1 MTQSIPGDTPRDN
14 SRLSSSELNRLKSYL
29 INAQATD
36 DPGRLKAAQIYHRYQ
51 KKLNEAEQYR
61 QRIQQV
67 VDQQRSGVLRDR
79 LKATTVQVYDWIANM
94 VALARRI
101 DTFRSDAIIQRDLRT
116 VPEEIRRLE
125 GRLNLERDPRVR
137 EQMQATLVSSREQWD
152 SLRELKGR
160 MDRADL
166 QLDHSLASLGTV
178 YSQML
183 LIGSK
188 DVDSDRTERL
198 RDDIAAAALAL
209 ADPEDGAPIF
219 QAAFRREELYHGPYL
234 EQAADLILAPYDG
247 YDPKG
252 PLYKETLTFK
262 GDQLVGAHTYDDAML
277 YVAGQQIPQTRFSV
291 VDVMPTMLSLMGV
304 GCPPGMDG
312 RSLV

>member
-1 MTQSIPGDTPRDN
+1 VV
-14 SRLSSSELNRLKSYL
+14 SSSLTDKAEQQKIIESLYREE
-29 INAQATD
+29 INWSDIRDRAL
-36 DPGRLKAAQIYHRYQ
+36 RE
-51 KKLNEAEQYR
+51 KLGEAEQYR

-67 VDQQRSGVLRDR
+67 VEQQRSGVLRDR
-79 LKATTVQVYDWIANM
+79 LKATTAQVYDWILNM
-94 VALARRI
+94 VTLARRI
-101 DTFRSDAIIQRDLRT
+101 DKFRSDAIIQRDLRT

-137 EQMQATLVSSREQWD
+137 EQMQATLVSSREQGD

-198 RDDIAAAALAL
+198 RDDIRDQVLALHDITETLNEVYDAGGSDTLAAEAAA
-209 ADPEDGAPIF
+209 IRQQ
-219 QAAFRREELYHGPYL
+219 QAGKAGK
-234 EQAADLILAPYDG
+234 AA
-247 YDPKG
+247 
-252 PLYKETLTFK
+252 
-262 GDQLVGAHTYDDAML
+262 Q
-277 YVAGQQIPQTRFSV
+277 
-291 VDVMPTMLSLMGV
+291 
-304 GCPPGMDG
+304 
-312 RSLV
+312 

>member
-1 MTQSIPGDTPRDN
+1 MSSNSIRDRIENDLQRAMLKRAFLRPESLAIVGGTILATILMPGLIPFIPWFIWPI
-14 SRLSSSELNRLKSYL
+14 LGVIGEAVVVSSSLTDKAEQQKIIESLYREE
-29 INAQATD
+29 INWSDIRDRAL
-36 DPGRLKAAQIYHRYQ
+36 RE
-51 KKLNEAEQYR
+51 KLSEAEQYR

-67 VDQQRSGVLRDR
+67 VEQQRSGVLRDR
-79 LKATTVQVYDWIANM
+79 LKATTAQVYDWIVNM
-94 VALARRI
+94 VTLARRI
-101 DTFRSDAIIQRDLRT
+101 DKFRSDPIIQRDLRT

-137 EQMQATLVSSREQWD
+137 EQMQATLVSSREQGD

-198 RDDIAAAALAL
+198 RDDIRDQVLALHDITETLNEVYDAGGSDTLAAEAAA
-209 ADPEDGAPIF
+209 IRQQ
-219 QAAFRREELYHGPYL
+219 QAGKAGK
-234 EQAADLILAPYDG
+234 AA
-247 YDPKG
+247 
-252 PLYKETLTFK
+252 
-262 GDQLVGAHTYDDAML
+262 Q
-277 YVAGQQIPQTRFSV
+277 
-291 VDVMPTMLSLMGV
+291 
-304 GCPPGMDG
+304 
-312 RSLV
+312 

>member
-1 MTQSIPGDTPRDN
+1 MSNDSILERIHKDAQRALVKNAFFRLESALMVGGTILATVFLPGLIPFIPWFIWPILGVIGEAAVVSASLTDKAEQQKVIESLYREKINWSDIRD
-14 SRLSSSELNRLKSYL
+14 RGLREKLS
-29 INAQATD
+29 
-36 DPGRLKAAQIYHRYQ
+36 
-51 KKLNEAEQYR
+51 EAEQYR

-79 LKATTVQVYDWIANM
+79 LKATTGQVYDWVLNM
-94 VALARRI
+94 VTLARRI
-101 DTFRSDAIIQRDLRT
+101 DRFRSDAIIQRDLRT
-116 VPEEIRRLE
+116 VPDEVKRLE

-137 EQMQATLVSSREQWD
+137 EQMQATLVSSREQGD

-198 RDDIAAAALAL
+198 RDDIRDQVLALHDITESLNEVYDAGRDDTFAAEAAA
-209 ADPEDGAPIF
+209 IRQQ
-219 QAAFRREELYHGPYL
+219 QAGRAGK
-234 EQAADLILAPYDG
+234 AA
-247 YDPKG
+247 
-252 PLYKETLTFK
+252 
-262 GDQLVGAHTYDDAML
+262 Q
-277 YVAGQQIPQTRFSV
+277 
-291 VDVMPTMLSLMGV
+291 
-304 GCPPGMDG
+304 
-312 RSLV
+312 

>member
-1 MTQSIPGDTPRDN
+1 MSNDSILERIHKDAQRALVKNAFFRLESALMVGGTILATVFLPGLIPFIPWFIWPI
-14 SRLSSSELNRLKSYL
+14 LGVIGEAAVVSSSL
-29 INAQATD
+29 TD
-36 DPGRLKAAQIYHRYQ
+36 KAEQQ
-51 KKLNEAEQYR
+51 KVIESLFREKYSTAGIRDRSLREKLNEAEQYR

-198 RDDIAAAALAL
+198 RDDIRDQVLALHDITESLNEVYDAGRDDTFAVEAAAIRQQQTGKA
-209 ADPEDGAPIF
+209 GK
-219 QAAFRREELYHGPYL
+219 AA
-234 EQAADLILAPYDG
+234 Q
-247 YDPKG
+247 
-252 PLYKETLTFK
+252 
-262 GDQLVGAHTYDDAML
+262 
-277 YVAGQQIPQTRFSV
+277 
-291 VDVMPTMLSLMGV
+291 
-304 GCPPGMDG
+304 
-312 RSLV
+312 

>member
-1 MTQSIPGDTPRDN
+1 MIVGGTILATVFLPGLIPFIPWFIWPILGVIGEAAVV
-14 SRLSSSELNRLKSYL
+14 SSSL
-29 INAQATD
+29 TD
-36 DPGRLKAAQIYHRYQ
+36 KAEQQ
-51 KKLNEAEQYR
+51 KVIESLFREKYSSGGIRDRSLREKLNEAEQYR

-137 EQMQATLVSSREQWD
+137 EQMQATLVSSREQGD

-198 RDDIAAAALAL
+198 RDDIRDQVLALHDITESLNEVYDAGRDDTFAVEAAA
-209 ADPEDGAPIF
+209 IRQQ
-219 QAAFRREELYHGPYL
+219 QAGKAGK
-234 EQAADLILAPYDG
+234 AA
-247 YDPKG
+247 
-252 PLYKETLTFK
+252 
-262 GDQLVGAHTYDDAML
+262 Q
-277 YVAGQQIPQTRFSV
+277 
-291 VDVMPTMLSLMGV
+291 
-304 GCPPGMDG
+304 
-312 RSLV
+312 

>member
-1 MTQSIPGDTPRDN
+1 MSTDSILDRIQKDAQRALLKNAFFRLESALMVGGTILATVFLPGLIPFIPWFIWPI
-14 SRLSSSELNRLKSYL
+14 LGVIGEAAVVSSSL
-29 INAQATD
+29 TD
-36 DPGRLKAAQIYHRYQ
+36 KAEQQ
-51 KKLNEAEQYR
+51 KVIESLFREKYSTEGIRDRSLREKLNEAEQYR

-67 VDQQRSGVLRDR
+67 VEQQRSGVLRDR
-79 LKATTVQVYDWIANM
+79 LKATTAQVYDWIANM

-101 DTFRSDAIIQRDLRT
+101 DTFRSDAVIQRDLRS
-116 VPEEIRRLE
+116 VSEEIKRLE

-188 DVDSDRTERL
+188 DVDSDRAERL
-198 RDDIAAAALAL
+198 RDDIRDQVLALHDITDTLNEVYDGGGDGDTLAAAA
-209 ADPEDGAPIF
+209 
-219 QAAFRREELYHGPYL
+219 AAIRRE
-234 EQAADLILAPYDG
+234 QASKAA
-247 YDPKG
+247 
-252 PLYKETLTFK
+252 
-262 GDQLVGAHTYDDAML
+262 
-277 YVAGQQIPQTRFSV
+277 S
-291 VDVMPTMLSLMGV
+291 
-304 GCPPGMDG
+304 
-312 RSLV
+312 

>member
-1 MTQSIPGDTPRDN
+1 MSSDSILDRIQKDAQRALLKNSIFRLESALMVGGTILATVFLPGLIPFIPWFIWPI
-14 SRLSSSELNRLKSYL
+14 LGAIGEAAVISSSL
-29 INAQATD
+29 TD
-36 DPGRLKAAQIYHRYQ
+36 KAEQQ
-51 KKLNEAEQYR
+51 KVIESLFREKYSIAGIRDRSLREKLNEAEQYR

-67 VDQQRSGVLRDR
+67 VEQQRSGVLRDR
-79 LKATTVQVYDWIANM
+79 LKATTTQVYDWIANM

-116 VPEEIRRLE
+116 VPEEIKRLE

-137 EQMQATLVSSREQWD
+137 EQMQATLVSSREQWE

-188 DVDSDRTERL
+188 DVDSDRAERL
-198 RDDIAAAALAL
+198 RDDIRDQVLAL
-209 ADPEDGAPIF
+209 HDITESLNEVYDAGREDDMLAAEAAKIRQQ
-219 QAAFRREELYHGPYL
+219 QAGK
-234 EQAADLILAPYDG
+234 AA
-247 YDPKG
+247 
-252 PLYKETLTFK
+252 
-262 GDQLVGAHTYDDAML
+262 
-277 YVAGQQIPQTRFSV
+277 R
-291 VDVMPTMLSLMGV
+291 
-304 GCPPGMDG
+304 
-312 RSLV
+312 